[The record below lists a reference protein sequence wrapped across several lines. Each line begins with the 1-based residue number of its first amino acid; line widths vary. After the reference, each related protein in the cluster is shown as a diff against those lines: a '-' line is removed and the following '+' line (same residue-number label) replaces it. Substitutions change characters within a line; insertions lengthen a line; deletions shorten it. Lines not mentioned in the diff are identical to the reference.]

1 MVSSLRLLEPLFK
14 TSPFFPFLQIPG
26 GHVRCELV
34 DNVELE
40 FGHSNVHPR
49 PPPAARRGLLLSS
62 SPAKAASAVAPMKT
76 STPNEAA
83 QSLRARTRTRFNFPN
98 GAAAAAA
105 AAKRGDLVRRLEI
118 DASVL

>member
-1 MVSSLRLLEPLFK
+1 MAF
-14 TSPFFPFLQIPG
+14 
-26 GHVRCELV
+26 
-34 DNVELE
+34 
-40 FGHSNVHPR
+40 
-49 PPPAARRGLLLSS
+49 LSS

-98 GAAAAAA
+98 GGVAAAA

-118 DASVL
+118 DASL